1 MTLRPFLRP
10 CLRTV
15 LLTVVATAAVFA
27 ATALLPGDASDVR
40 GGGRAS
46 EQELADERDRLGL
59 DRPALVRY
67 LDWLHGAVRGDLGRS
82 LVSGRAVTGLLAE
95 RLPATAV
102 LVACTLAVTA
112 VFTALALSVAFLR
125 GGRGGAAATGLAA
138 IPQSVHAA
146 VLGTVFAGILGWL
159 PAVSL
164 LPPGGSPFDAPRALV
179 LPALTLALPSAAY
192 STALLR
198 GTLLDTL
205 RRPHVDDARMR
216 GLPPGLVL
224 IRHVLPF
231 LLVPALRV
239 TALVAGGL
247 MAGTAV
253 VETMFGYPG
262 TGSLLVSAV
271 AVRDVPVVQ
280 AAALPPVVVL
290 PLCMLVADRLDARPY
305 ARAVGWTGRSRP
317 GGSPAPAVPTAAG
330 GRA

>member
-10 CLRTV
+10 ALRTV
-15 LLTVVATAAVFA
+15 LLTMAATTVVFA

-40 GGGRAS
+40 GAGRAS
-46 EQELADERDRLGL
+46 EQERADERDRLGL
-59 DRPALVRY
+59 DRPAVVRY
-67 LDWLHGAVRGDLGRS
+67 LDWLCGAVRGELGRS

-102 LVACTLAVTA
+102 LVACTLAVAAVLTA
-112 VFTALALSVAFLR
+112 AALGVAFLR
-125 GGRGGAAATGLAA
+125 DGRGGAAATGLAA

-146 VLGTVFAGILGWL
+146 VLGTVFAGLLGWL

-164 LPPGGSPFDAPRALV
+164 LPPGGSPLDAPRALV

-192 STALLR
+192 ATALLR

-205 RRPHVDDARMR
+205 RRPHVSDARTR
-216 GLPPGLVL
+216 GLPPALVL

-247 MAGTAV
+247 MAGTAL

-280 AAALPPVVVL
+280 AAALPPVVVVL
-290 PLCMLVADRLDARPY
+290 LCVLLADRLDARP
-305 ARAVGWTGRSRP
+305 AGRP
-317 GGSPAPAVPTAAG
+317 GRGGGPALPAAAG

>member
-1 MTLRPFLRP
+1 MTLRPLLRP

-15 LLTVVATAAVFA
+15 LLTVAATAVVFA

-40 GGGRAS
+40 GAGRAS
-46 EQELADERDRLGL
+46 EQERADDQDRLGL

-67 LDWLHGAVRGDLGRS
+67 LDWLYGAVRGDLGRS
-82 LVSGRAVTGLLAE
+82 LVSGRPLTGLLAE
-95 RLPATAV
+95 RLPATTV
-102 LVACTLAVTA
+102 LVACTLALTA
-112 VFTALALSVAFLR
+112 VLTALALSVAFLR

-164 LPPGGSPFDAPRALV
+164 LPPEGSPFDAPQALV

-192 STALLR
+192 ATALLR

-205 RRPHVDDARMR
+205 RHPHVSDARMR

-231 LLVPALRV
+231 VLVPTLRV

-247 MAGTAV
+247 MTGTAL

-280 AAALPPVVVL
+280 AAALAPVIVL
-290 PLCMLVADRLDARPY
+290 LLCMLVADRLDARAAVRP
-305 ARAVGWTGRSRP
+305 AGRAGRAGH
-317 GGSPAPAVPTAAG
+317 GGGPAVAAAAG

>member
-1 MTLRPFLRP
+1 M
-10 CLRTV
+10 
-15 LLTVVATAAVFA
+15 
-27 ATALLPGDASDVR
+27 
-40 GGGRAS
+40 
-46 EQELADERDRLGL
+46 
-59 DRPALVRY
+59 
-67 LDWLHGAVRGDLGRS
+67 
-82 LVSGRAVTGLLAE
+82 
-95 RLPATAV
+95 PATAV
-102 LVACTLAVTA
+102 LA
-112 VFTALALSVAFLR
+112 ALALALTALLTAAALTVAFLR
-125 GGRGGAAATGLAA
+125 GGRGGAAATGVAA

-164 LPPGGSPFDAPRALV
+164 LPPGGSPFDAPEALV

-192 STALLR
+192 ATALLR

-231 LLVPALRV
+231 LLVPAARV

-247 MAGTAV
+247 MAGTAL
-253 VETMFGYPG
+253 VETVFGYPG

-280 AAALPPVVVL
+280 AAALPPIVVL
-290 PLCMLVADRLDARPY
+290 LLCMLVADRLDVRPSG
-305 ARAVGWTGRSRP
+305 RAGATGR
-317 GGSPAPAVPTAAG
+317 GSAPTVPAVAG